1 MHNWLGLY
9 YTLVLETRK
18 TCLQWGGIWSCLL
31 GTWRSMKVTS
41 YPMTREGWNRLKPS
55 PLLSFAVFLNNKDH
69 DIPETHRFKKYILKM
84 HLSKWMIG
92 LDYLN
97 CFPYSC
103 VCSSRSTCF
112 KTLLCKYDPMSFR
125 EGRSATSKSKI
136 KSISRSTV
144 QSTLNE
150 WLPPAMSLV
159 CLSN

>member
-9 YTLVLETRK
+9 YTLVLETLK

-55 PLLSFAVFLNNKDH
+55 PLLSFAVFLKRTGSKN
-69 DIPETHRFKKYILKM
+69 IFEM

-92 LDYLN
+92 LNYLN

-112 KTLLCKYDPMSFR
+112 KTLLCKYDHMSFR

-144 QSTLNE
+144 QLTLNDC
-150 WLPPAMSLV
+150 LPPAMSLV
-159 CLSN
+159 CLSNEPIQN